1 MSATTTTTTTATKTA
16 YTAEQTMMLVEAY
29 KANPSAETVALY
41 AEKFG
46 KTLKSVI
53 AKLSREGVYQKKQY
67 VSKTG
72 ETPVK
77 KEALATEFMELFGL
91 SEAEADSM
99 AKANKTALRKVLE
112 RYKAVQKSADKAD
125 AE

>member
-1 MSATTTTTTTATKTA
+1 MSATATSAKTA
-16 YTAEQTMMLVEAY
+16 YTTEQTLELVAAY
-29 KANPSAETVALY
+29 KAAPTAETVSLY
-41 AEKFG
+41 ATKFG

-53 AKLSREGVYQKKQY
+53 AKLSREGVYKKKEY

-72 ETPVK
+72 EAPVK

-112 RYKAVQKSADKAD
+112 RYKALQAADKAA